1 MVDNIIK
8 SVAEK
13 LSSLSYIEGI
23 VLGGSRARGTHTE
36 DSDIDIGI
44 YYNSESFDINTIN
57 QFATKLDDEH
67 RNNLV
72 VPPGAWGDWING
84 GGWLVINGYHVDL
97 ILRDIKRVEQIMK
110 DTEHGIVTANYQT
123 GHPHGYISAMYR
135 GELAISKILYA
146 KNESLCELKKQ
157 AETYPNALQ
166 KSLVNFFMF
175 EAGFSLMFVKANS
188 GTDDKYYIAGH
199 VFRIVSCLNQV
210 LFACNNAYCI
220 NEKKAIKLLETF
232 EHKPEK
238 YTEKVNHIF
247 EVLGISLFECYDMT
261 DKDCRIKRDIVP
273 TDIDYHVRKP
283 SAREYDDCCNEF
295 WNVTPYVIKGLCRK
309 EILFAIDHFNQI
321 VRHELLRMIS
331 WKVGIETGF
340 KLSVGKNYKFIE
352 RYISEDLWEKLLS
365 TYRMDSYENIWEALF
380 LCHQL
385 FRAVSGEVAERLHYA
400 YPEYDRNITKYT
412 RDMYKKYTG
421 KTGCL
426 DSTYAA
432 DIEER
437 REQ

>member
-157 AETYPNALQ
+157 AENLSQCFAE
-166 KSLVNFFMF
+166 K
-175 EAGFSLMFVKANS
+175 FS
-188 GTDDKYYIAGH
+188 
-199 VFRIVSCLNQV
+199 
-210 LFACNNAYCI
+210 
-220 NEKKAIKLLETF
+220 
-232 EHKPEK
+232 
-238 YTEKVNHIF
+238 
-247 EVLGISLFECYDMT
+247 
-261 DKDCRIKRDIVP
+261 
-273 TDIDYHVRKP
+273 
-283 SAREYDDCCNEF
+283 
-295 WNVTPYVIKGLCRK
+295 
-309 EILFAIDHFNQI
+309 
-321 VRHELLRMIS
+321 
-331 WKVGIETGF
+331 
-340 KLSVGKNYKFIE
+340 
-352 RYISEDLWEKLLS
+352 
-365 TYRMDSYENIWEALF
+365 
-380 LCHQL
+380 
-385 FRAVSGEVAERLHYA
+385 
-400 YPEYDRNITKYT
+400 
-412 RDMYKKYTG
+412 
-421 KTGCL
+421 
-426 DSTYAA
+426 
-432 DIEER
+432 
-437 REQ
+437 

>member
-1 MVDNIIK
+1 MLQRLIDDMNKALSANCYLAALSIALMLPDICGKAEYPDLKVGERYKAWYEEFVGKYEIPPVPEGWPDDTKMPYLSGEVVYSLRNFFLHQGTPNIEPQKIK
-8 SVAEK
+8 AEENK
-13 LSSLSYIEGI
+13 IDKFALVIE
-23 VLGGSRARGTHTE
+23 SKNE
-36 DSDIDIGI
+36 
-44 YYNSESFDINTIN
+44 FDIYSDASGIWNGSIRTYRVNVRRLCLIMGAN
-57 QFATKLDDEH
+57 ASAYYEDNKTK
-67 RNNLV
+67 V
-72 VPPGAWGDWING
+72 
-84 GGWLVINGYHVDL
+84 L
-97 ILRDIKRVEQIMK
+97 I
-110 DTEHGIVTANYQT
+110 
-123 GHPHGYISAMYR
+123 
-135 GELAISKILYA
+135 
-146 KNESLCELKKQ
+146 
-157 AETYPNALQ
+157 
-166 KSLVNFFMF
+166 
-175 EAGFSLMFVKANS
+175 
-188 GTDDKYYIAGH
+188 
-199 VFRIVSCLNQV
+199 
-210 LFACNNAYCI
+210 
-220 NEKKAIKLLETF
+220 
-232 EHKPEK
+232 
-238 YTEKVNHIF
+238 
-247 EVLGISLFECYDMT
+247 

>member
-220 NEKKAIKLLETF
+220 NEKKAIKLLRF
-232 EHKPEK
+232 LYKGIII
-238 YTEKVNHIF
+238 NH
-247 EVLGISLFECYDMT
+247 
-261 DKDCRIKRDIVP
+261 
-273 TDIDYHVRKP
+273 
-283 SAREYDDCCNEF
+283 N
-295 WNVTPYVIKGLCRK
+295 
-309 EILFAIDHFNQI
+309 
-321 VRHELLRMIS
+321 
-331 WKVGIETGF
+331 
-340 KLSVGKNYKFIE
+340 KN
-352 RYISEDLWEKLLS
+352 
-365 TYRMDSYENIWEALF
+365 
-380 LCHQL
+380 
-385 FRAVSGEVAERLHYA
+385 RANLH
-400 YPEYDRNITKYT
+400 
-412 RDMYKKYTG
+412 
-421 KTGCL
+421 
-426 DSTYAA
+426 
-432 DIEER
+432 
-437 REQ
+437 